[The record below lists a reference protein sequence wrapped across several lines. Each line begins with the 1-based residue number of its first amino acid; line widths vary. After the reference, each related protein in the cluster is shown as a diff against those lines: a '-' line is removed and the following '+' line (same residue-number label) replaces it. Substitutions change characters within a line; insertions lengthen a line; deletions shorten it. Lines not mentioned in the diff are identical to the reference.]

1 MPTKEEREAWK
12 QQLIDNAEQKIV
24 ELTDTDKFKHYLDTL
39 SKFHSYSMRNVQLIY
54 SQNPEAQAIAG
65 FKAWQNK
72 FNRTVNKGE
81 KSIRILA
88 PVIKKLTPED
98 KARLNTTEDTK
109 IVAYRYIP
117 VFDISQTSGEPVLT
131 ARDFV
136 KDHLTTNHENVTALY
151 NEFKDYLNKN
161 TDLKVSEKPLA
172 GLDGAKGYFRKD
184 TNEIVIGGDEPDS
197 QLKLKTL
204 YHEFAHSQ
212 LHGLN
217 AEYNDRPRAYQET
230 QAEAVAYVAMQ
241 NIGVDT
247 SNYSLGYVAT
257 WAKDKAVIHSA
268 LSEIQQVSNKVI
280 ELSDGLT
287 KQLGL
292 QQEKANKITEK
303 IEDIAKEKLV
313 VKADNP
319 VEAVKKLYNNNLQN
333 AVQES
338 YTLSDISEKEADYFR
353 KTATWEDV
361 ADIEKSNNAIKDLG
375 HGYYAD
381 EYIERNDNNP
391 HSANQSILK
400 NNDPEHPTL
409 SQQYKN
415 LLKQVQ
421 DPAKNN
427 QQAEKQLKQV
437 HQEISNRTQ
446 NQLKDF
452 VKHNPEVKQPEKE
465 ETQQI
470 RR

>member
-39 SKFHSYSMRNVQLIY
+39 SKFHSYSMQNVQLIY

-217 AEYNDRPRAYQET
+217 AEYNDRPRPYKET

-241 NIGVDT
+241 NIGIDT
-247 SNYSLGYVAT
+247 GEYSLGYVAT
-257 WAKDKAVIHSA
+257 WAKDKEVIHNA
-268 LSEIQQVSNKVI
+268 LSEIQSVSKKAI
-280 ELSDGLT
+280 DITDELT
-287 KQLGL
+287 QKLGL
-292 QQEKANKITEK
+292 QEEQKESDNLKAETKQETTSENKQPT
-303 IEDIAKEKLV
+303 
-313 VKADNP
+313 
-319 VEAVKKLYNNNLQN
+319 NNNN
-333 AVQES
+333 KS
-338 YTLSDISEKEADYFR
+338 LSDRVQAQLNEF
-353 KTATWEDV
+353 
-361 ADIEKSNNAIKDLG
+361 IKQ
-375 HGYYAD
+375 
-381 EYIERNDNNP
+381 NP
-391 HSANQSILK
+391 DMKKPEQEQAQELK
-400 NNDPEHPTL
+400 M
-409 SQQYKN
+409 
-415 LLKQVQ
+415 
-421 DPAKNN
+421 
-427 QQAEKQLKQV
+427 
-437 HQEISNRTQ
+437 
-446 NQLKDF
+446 
-452 VKHNPEVKQPEKE
+452 
-465 ETQQI
+465 
-470 RR
+470 